1 MTARDVAESLIPLS
15 TAVAVALFFAD
26 GGAVYFTSIDG
37 LPYGLGVVAG
47 LVGTNLFLVMLV
59 LAARVPAVDR
69 LFGHNEALGLHQR
82 LGKPVLYLIIA
93 HLLGLLIDYSIRH
106 EQNIIAESI
115 AMIGTDT
122 DMLMAWLALGVMI
135 VIVVSSL
142 VAVRHKLS
150 HRVWHA
156 IHLASYAAMVLGIFH
171 QFSWSGMFAEGT
183 VGRVYWLS
191 LYVIAVGS
199 IVVYRVIVPIVRSMR
214 HRLVVDRVEVEGPG
228 TVNIYLKGRHVHAA
242 GFTPGAFAQWRFFAP
257 RVWQEAHPFSISAV
271 PSRDTIRITVR
282 ALGDSTTILQSVR
295 PGTVVWFEGP
305 YGVFTE
311 AERTTNRVALVGSG
325 IGLAPIRALAEGMS
339 VAPGELV
346 VIGRAST
353 EADLFLMDEV
363 TDIVLDKRGT
373 VYEMTGRRGI
383 RTPWLP
389 HAESEQGATITDI
402 IPDAAEWDFYVC
414 GPNEWMSAMERDLR
428 RAGVP
433 EMRIH
438 SERFA
443 W

>member
-26 GGAVYFTSIDG
+26 GGAAHFTTIDG
-37 LPYGLGVVAG
+37 LPYGIGVVAG

-59 LAARVPAVDR
+59 LAARVPLIDR
-69 LFGHNEALGLHQR
+69 LFGHNEALALHQR

-93 HLLGLLIDYSIRH
+93 HLLGLVIDYSIRH
-106 EQNIIAESI
+106 DQNIIAESI

-122 DMLMAWLALGVMI
+122 DMLMAWLALGVMV

-150 HRVWHA
+150 HRVWHT

-199 IVVYRVIVPIVRSMR
+199 IVVYRVIVPIIRSMR

-228 TVNIYLKGRHVHAA
+228 TVNIYLKGRNIHDA
-242 GFTPGAFAQWRFFAP
+242 GFTPGSFAQWRFFAP

-282 ALGDSTTILQSVR
+282 ALGDSTTILQNVR

-311 AERTTNRVALVGSG
+311 AERTTNRVVLVGSG
-325 IGLAPIRALAEGMS
+325 IGLAPIRALAEGMA

-402 IPDAAEWDFYVC
+402 IPDPAEWDFYVC
-414 GPNEWMSAMERDLR
+414 GPIEWMTAMEQDLR